1 MLSQNRRSMKS
12 KNSMLLEDELMSR
25 KQRFLITGTL
35 LASAFLSGL
44 VVYIKANAVPAERVI
59 HITAKKFEFSPD
71 SITLKKGEPV
81 VFEISS
87 DDRKHGFSLRAFGVR
102 SDVLPGKVS
111 RIQFTPDKTGKFT
124 FSCDVFCGDGHEEMT
139 GTVVV
144 NE

>member
-1 MLSQNRRSMKS
+1 MNRKKRI
-12 KNSMLLEDELMSR
+12 LVTGAFLMS
-25 KQRFLITGTL
+25 
-35 LASAFLSGL
+35 AVL
-44 VVYIKANAVPAERVI
+44 VSVLGIYIKANALPPERVI
-59 HITAKKFEFSPD
+59 HITAKNFAFSPD

-87 DDRKHGFSLRAFGVR
+87 GDRKHGFSLRAFGVR

-111 RIQFTPDKTGKFT
+111 RIRFTPDKTGKFS

-144 NE
+144 TD

>member
-1 MLSQNRRSMKS
+1 MSAALLFGLS
-12 KNSMLLEDELMSR
+12 
-25 KQRFLITGTL
+25 I
-35 LASAFLSGL
+35 
-44 VVYIKANAVPAERVI
+44 YIKANALPAERVI

-87 DDRKHGFSLRAFGVR
+87 GDSKHGFSLHAFGVR

-111 RIQFTPDKTGKFT
+111 RIRFTPDKTGKFT

-144 NE
+144 TE

>member
-1 MLSQNRRSMKS
+1 MNLKKRVLIAVA
-12 KNSMLLEDELMSR
+12 LL
-25 KQRFLITGTL
+25 T
-35 LASAFLSGL
+35 SALLSGL
-44 VVYIKANAVPAERVI
+44 VVYTRANAVPADRVI
-59 HITAKKFEFSPD
+59 HITANKFQFNPD

-87 DDRKHGFSLRAFGVR
+87 GDRKHGFSLRAFGVR

-124 FSCDVFCGDGHEEMT
+124 FSCDVFCGDGHEDMT
-139 GTVVV
+139 GTVVI

>member
-1 MLSQNRRSMKS
+1 MNHKKRI
-12 KNSMLLEDELMSR
+12 LL
-25 KQRFLITGTL
+25 TGVL
-35 LASAFLSGL
+35 LASALLSGL
-44 VVYIKANAVPAERVI
+44 VVYTRANAVPVERVI
-59 HITAKKFEFSPD
+59 HITAKNFQFSPD

-87 DDRKHGFSLRAFGVR
+87 GDRKHGLSLRAFGVR
-102 SDVLPGKVS
+102 SDVLPGRVS
-111 RIQFTPDKTGKFT
+111 RIRFTPDKTGKFT

>member
-1 MLSQNRRSMKS
+1 
-12 KNSMLLEDELMSR
+12 MLLEDELMNLTKR
-25 KQRFLITGTL
+25 ALITGVL
-35 LASAFLSGL
+35 LASALLSGL
-44 VVYIKANAVPAERVI
+44 VVYTRANAVPAERVI
-59 HITAKKFEFSPD
+59 HITANKFQFSPD
-71 SITLKKGEPV
+71 SITLKKDEPV

-87 DDRKHGFSLRAFGVR
+87 GDRKHGFSLRAFGVR

-111 RIQFTPDKTGKFT
+111 RIRFTPDKTGKFT

>member
-1 MLSQNRRSMKS
+1 MNRKKRI
-12 KNSMLLEDELMSR
+12 LVTGA
-25 KQRFLITGTL
+25 FLI
-35 LASAFLSGL
+35 SAVL
-44 VVYIKANAVPAERVI
+44 VSVLGIYIKADALPPERVI
-59 HITAKKFEFSPD
+59 HITAKTFAFSPD

-87 DDRKHGFSLRAFGVR
+87 GDRKHGFSLRAFGVR

-111 RIQFTPDKTGKFT
+111 RIRFTPDKTGKFS

-144 NE
+144 TD